1 MGVIYLLQSFVGID
15 DGSGKV
21 KEHSEYLGKDS
32 HLMIVATGG
41 LNYNHLIVL

>member
-21 KEHSEYLGKDS
+21 KEHFKHLENDS
-32 HLMIVATGG
+32 HLIMIVVTGG
-41 LNYNHLIVL
+41 LNS